1 MRKQFPVSIH
11 LMLLFIAKQL
21 PDGRFSDEFQY
32 ISYYSLSI
40 TIQNQFGF
48 QYSFNTS
55 HVTLYR
61 LSYRNSYQL
70 HLGFNT
76 SHVTLYLIPV
86 SCTAKNSKFQYI
98 SCYSLSEVSAI
109 IAGPITRF
117 NTSHVTLYPSTY
129 RKENGMKLFQ
139 YISCYSLS
147 YVNKKDKSI
156 IQMFQYISC
165 YSLSNYTE
173 NIMEDKASFNT
184 SHVTLYLRELGIAF

>member
-1 MRKQFPVSIH
+1 MSFNTSHITLYRSLFRTSSDSSIVSIH
-11 LMLLFIAKQL
+11 LMLLFIGFRTETVISCIWVSIHLMLLFIPLLTSCKW
-21 PDGRFSDEFQY
+21 Y
-32 ISYYSLSI
+32 ILC
-40 TIQNQFGF
+40 
-48 QYSFNTS
+48 
-55 HVTLYR
+55 
-61 LSYRNSYQL
+61 
-70 HLGFNT
+70 FNT

-173 NIMEDKASFNT
+173 NIILFLMPK
-184 SHVTLYLRELGIAF
+184 

>member
-1 MRKQFPVSIH
+1 MS
-11 LMLLFIAKQL
+11 
-21 PDGRFSDEFQY
+21 
-32 ISYYSLSI
+32 
-40 TIQNQFGF
+40 
-48 QYSFNTS
+48 
-55 HVTLYR
+55 
-61 LSYRNSYQL
+61 
-70 HLGFNT
+70 FNT
-76 SHVTLYLIPV
+76 SHVTLYLIVNCYRLP
-86 SCTAKNSKFQYI
+86 SIMFQYI

>member
-1 MRKQFPVSIH
+1 MVKVI
-11 LMLLFIAKQL
+11 
-21 PDGRFSDEFQY
+21 D
-32 ISYYSLSI
+32 
-40 TIQNQFGF
+40 
-48 QYSFNTS
+48 
-55 HVTLYR
+55 
-61 LSYRNSYQL
+61 
-70 HLGFNT
+70 
-76 SHVTLYLIPV
+76 
-86 SCTAKNSKFQYI
+86 CKFQYI

>member
-1 MRKQFPVSIH
+1 MLLFIGFRTETVISCIWVSIH
-11 LMLLFIAKQL
+11 LMLLFIPLLTSCKW
-21 PDGRFSDEFQY
+21 Y
-32 ISYYSLSI
+32 ILC
-40 TIQNQFGF
+40 
-48 QYSFNTS
+48 
-55 HVTLYR
+55 
-61 LSYRNSYQL
+61 
-70 HLGFNT
+70 FNT
-76 SHVTLYLIPV
+76 SHVTLYLCKKEKTKEGV
-86 SCTAKNSKFQYI
+86 KKFQYI